1 MQSSSRPCL
10 SLSSHYLAQSWK
22 TTRNLS
28 FLCTSFT
35 FLVNMMLLFNLS
47 VYTFM
52 HIYIYI
58 CDAILHLKLPVIQID
73 QIGGTSQF
81 LRMNV
86 QHVT

>member
-1 MQSSSRPCL
+1 MRSSSRPSL
-10 SLSSHYLAQSWK
+10 SLSSHCLAQSRK

-35 FLVNMMLLFNLS
+35 FLVNMMLFFNLS

-52 HIYIYI
+52 HI
-58 CDAILHLKLPVIQID
+58 CDVILHLKLPVIQID